1 MFDRLLDLIIQL
13 WEEIIPFIIILE
25 YQEAV
30 VLRFGK
36 FCKVIKKGV
45 HFKIPFFDNI
55 TKQHTTITTIG
66 LPPQSLTTKDGQSIV
81 VRGMIKYK
89 IADVHNY
96 IVLVYDAKDAMVDT
110 TCGIIREI
118 VNDKTWQEIQLGKI
132 DNMISKKV
140 TLAMKDYGIEVH
152 WVTLTDMA
160 LMKSLRLFTNGSHIN
175 EVTN

>member
-1 MFDRLLDLIIQL
+1 MFDKLLDIIFQV
-13 WEEIIPFIIILE
+13 WEKIIPFVIIHE

-36 FCKVIKKGV
+36 YLKVIGKGM
-45 HFKIPFFDNI
+45 HFKIPYFDTI
-55 TKQHTTITTIG
+55 IEQHIAITTIG

-96 IVLVYDAKDAMVDT
+96 LILVFDAKDAMIDT
-110 TCGIIREI
+110 TCGIIRETI
-118 VNDKTWQEIQLGKI
+118 NDKTWIDIQQGKI
-132 DNMISKKV
+132 DNLISKRV
-140 TLAMKDYGIEVH
+140 ITAMKDYGIEVL

-160 LMKSLRLFTNGSHIN
+160 IMQSIRLFTNNQIHEII
-175 EVTN
+175 